1 MITLSLQVN
10 SFSQAVHRQKLFP
23 NSQLPAKH
31 KKELFGVEY
40 LYAQSGVSFSPK
52 MEDFDEGFGEMED
65 EALYSVSSPDGA
77 EDILT
82 FPTVSDS
89 ESDGRKRED
98 HTQRQQPHWHRH
110 TYTLCTQYHINVS
123 STGGRRVC

>member
-1 MITLSLQVN
+1 M
-10 SFSQAVHRQKLFP
+10 
-23 NSQLPAKH
+23 
-31 KKELFGVEY
+31 EY
-40 LYAQSGVSFSPK
+40 LHAQSGVTFSPK

-89 ESDGRKRED
+89 ESDGEEEGRSYTKTTTTLAQTYI
-98 HTQRQQPHWHRH
+98 HTTHTIPH
-110 TYTLCTQYHINVS
+110 
-123 STGGRRVC
+123 